1 MRFRMSSSPTSRQP
15 SALSAADG
23 ESVSRQSDPE
33 SAKRDAVVRA
43 LTDDGGF
50 RVICIDLTQTVA
62 EVVRRQALTGG
73 VAQTLGELIVGAAL
87 VRETMSPNE
96 RVQLLLR
103 QGEQGARLVAE
114 SQPDGAGR
122 GLALVPETRP
132 QGSTWFFEAQR
143 TLPSGHMHRGVID
156 LARPNIAEALVGY
169 MLRSE
174 QVASAVDVACEID
187 PTSGTVLRAGGYL
200 VQLLPELSETTL
212 AIMTARLGEFPRVG
226 TFWPGAAERS
236 APGELVLEGA
246 YGPQGVPGRML
257 EELLFGMPFTVT
269 EHGSLHWDCSCSE
282 ARMLLSLSALPR
294 ADLHELFRDTG
305 ALTLTCDYCRTDYTV
320 HRGMLDGLQ
329 QPS

>member
-1 MRFRMSSSPTSRQP
+1 M
-15 SALSAADG
+15 
-23 ESVSRQSDPE
+23 
-33 SAKRDAVVRA
+33 VRA

-62 EVVRRQALTGG
+62 EVVRRQALTG
-73 VAQTLGELIVGAAL
+73 VHARALGELIVGAAL
-87 VRETMSPNE
+87 VRETMSPKE

-103 QGEQGARLVAE
+103 QGEQGVRLVAE
-114 SQPDGAGR
+114 SQPDGTGR
-122 GLALVPETRP
+122 GLALAPDTHP
-132 QGSTWFFEAQR
+132 SGSAWFFEAER
-143 TLPSGHMHRGVID
+143 TLPTGHMHRGVID
-156 LARPNIAEALVGY
+156 LERPDIAEALVGY

-187 PTSGTVLRAGGYL
+187 PTSAQVLRAGGYL
-200 VQLLPELSETTL
+200 VQLLPELSESTL
-212 AIMTARLGEFPRVG
+212 AIMTARLSEFPRVG
-226 TFWPGAAERS
+226 TFWPGAADRV
-236 APGELVLEGA
+236 APDEVILDGE

-257 EELLFGMPFTVT
+257 EELLYGMPFTVT
-269 EHGSLHWDCSCSE
+269 EHGSLRWGCRCSE

-294 ADLHELFRDTG
+294 AELHELFSDTG